1 MNAKKYFMIND
12 VELPNEFVI
21 ISIQLLSVLFTQES
35 IIIGL

>member
-1 MNAKKYFMIND
+1 MKAKKYFMIND